1 MRLVKK
7 GVQKN
12 GAVVDDSV
20 IKDVIATF
28 NPSARPPITL
38 GHPKDSRVPA
48 FGRVTRVYELS
59 DGLHGDVQ
67 KTPILKSLEASGHY
81 EGWSAGIPK
90 GPDGRWYLHHLAW
103 LGELPPASDISGDDV
118 AVVELNNN
126 TKDMLLLDMEGE
138 EMTTDEVKRLIAEN
152 AGVEKLTEKITALEA
167 QLTALKSAA
176 PSGKEGDG
184 SKEQAKTPDRIES
197 ILSVT
202 KTADGDGSKEQAK
215 TPDSDDG
222 KNDGKG
228 DDTEKQLSALFETL
242 KNERLSG
249 VRDKLRQKGLD
260 DKRIESILSVTKTA
274 DAMQFSDDAYY
285 KALCDMVEAVPD
297 VKSQLTGSVFNL
309 ADSGAGD
316 PGIDISKLAACL

>member
-152 AGVEKLTEKITALEA
+152 AGVEKLTEKIKALEA

-184 SKEQAKTPDRIES
+184 SKEQAKTPD
-197 ILSVT
+197 
-202 KTADGDGSKEQAK
+202 
-215 TPDSDDG
+215 
-222 KNDGKG
+222 
-228 DDTEKQLSALFETL
+228 
-242 KNERLSG
+242 
-249 VRDKLRQKGLD
+249 
-260 DKRIESILSVTKTA
+260 RIESILSVTKTA